1 MAYAKLRIT
10 VPEMV
15 WISDVS
21 REHPDV
27 RFRVLAATAN
37 DATGVAEMELV
48 GPETATVCEKIRG
61 YETVPGV
68 TVFDADD
75 DRHRIEIETTM
86 PLLLSSIQSSGIPL
100 STPFEVQDGEMI
112 LEERVPRERLS
123 ELRAT
128 FDDLGIRYTVEC
140 IREDVE
146 TETVLTDRQ
155 HWLVAEAIDRGYYDT
170 PRETTLT
177 ELAGALDIAAS
188 TCSEVLHRAEGRVLK
203 EFMQDDRVEAV
214 RPHAR
219 AD

>member
-1 MAYAKLRIT
+1 MPYAKLRIT

-37 DATGVAEMELV
+37 DATGVAEVELV
-48 GPETATVCEKIRG
+48 GPETTAVCEQIRT
-61 YETVPGV
+61 YETVPDV
-68 TVFDADD
+68 TVFEADE

-100 STPFEVQDGEMI
+100 STPFVVQDGEML
-112 LEERVPRERLS
+112 LEEQVPHRRLS
-123 ELRAT
+123 ALRET
-128 FDDLGIRYTVEC
+128 FDELGIQYTVES
-140 IREDVE
+140 IRETVE
-146 TETVLTDRQ
+146 AENTLTDRQ
-155 HWLVAEAIDRGYYDT
+155 QWLVAEAIDRGYYDT

-177 ELAGALDIAAS
+177 ALADELDMAAS

-203 EFMQDDRVEAV
+203 EFMDDDRPQAAEA
-214 RPHAR
+214 PIE